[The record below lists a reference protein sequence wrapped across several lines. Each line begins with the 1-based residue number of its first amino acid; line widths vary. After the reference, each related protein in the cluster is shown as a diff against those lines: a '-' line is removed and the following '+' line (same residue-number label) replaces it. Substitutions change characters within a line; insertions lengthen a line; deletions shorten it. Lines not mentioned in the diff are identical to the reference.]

1 MIRRAGS
8 WLAGVADMLRRT
20 LEAVELALLLLLL
33 AALLGLSF
41 AQVVLRQWEVGWVWA
56 DVLIRH
62 LVLGIGMLG
71 AALAAAR
78 SRHIRIDA
86 LGRLLSGTAARW
98 VGVLLDLLSAWICLR
113 LALAARDFV
122 LQTREFGDLAEPLA
136 WPAWPLQAVIPVAFA
151 LMALHF
157 LLHVPLRLAGRLQE
171 APLGG
176 LAGPGEAA

>member
-1 MIRRAGS
+1 MMRRLGMRVADAAAALRRA
-8 WLAGVADMLRRT
+8 
-20 LEAVELALLLLLL
+20 LEALELAILLVLL

-41 AQVVLRQWEVGWVWA
+41 LQVVLRQWEAGWVWA

-62 LVLGIGMLG
+62 LVLGIAMLG

-86 LGRLLSGTAARW
+86 LGRLIRGRSALVA
-98 VGVLLDLLSAWICLR
+98 GVLLDGLSAWICLR

-122 LQTREFGDLAEPLA
+122 LQTREFGDMAEPLA
-136 WPAWPLQAVIPVAFA
+136 WPAWPLQAVIPVGFA

-157 LLHVPLRLAGRLQE
+157 LLHVPLRLAGRLPE
-171 APLGG
+171 GPADGG
-176 LAGPGEAA
+176 PPEGAA